1 MTNVSYRRS
10 NSADTQ
16 TVFELVSR
24 SVSRLAPK
32 PYSQEVVDTWMVG
45 RVAGDYQEDCT
56 REVIWIAELD
66 GKPIGFAHGEAGEV
80 VRLFVDSDHTG
91 LGAGV
96 GLMQRALE
104 DALPNKGGKIK
115 IEATL
120 NAVPFYQRWGFEKVG
135 DGVFSGRDKTLPPI
149 DVAILEKVF

>member
-10 NSADTQ
+10 NSTDAQ

-24 SVSRLAPK
+24 SVSRLAPT

-45 RVAGDYQEDCT
+45 RVASDYHEDCAG
-56 REVIWIAELD
+56 EVIWIAELD

-80 VRLFVDSDHTG
+80 VRLFVDADHTG
-91 LGAGV
+91 LGAGA

-104 DALPNKGGKIK
+104 DALPNKSGKVK

-120 NAVPFYQRWGFEKVG
+120 NAVPFYQRWGFAKIG
-135 DGVFSGRDKTLPPI
+135 DGVFSGRDNTLPPI
-149 DVAILEKVF
+149 DIAILEKVF